1 MEVVIQTQNTSLE
14 EADRRIIQS
23 AFDDGL
29 VDIFLSTV
37 VLMWA
42 IAPFLSVYLGD
53 FWSSAIFL
61 PFWGAIY
68 LVLRWIRKNWVKP
81 RAGVVKYGAVRKK
94 KMTAFTWIML
104 GLNVLFLILGLVA
117 FFMPTSPGWTM
128 TISFALMLLISFSLA
143 GYFLAVTRF
152 YLYGILLASGFFVGE
167 WLYQNFGF
175 SHHGLPVVFG
185 LMSGVIFLTGVYKL
199 VTFLQKNPLPGE
211 EQMQWK
217 AKNG

>member
-1 MEVVIQTQNTSLE
+1 MNEQKISIE
-14 EADRRIIQS
+14 EADRQVFRS
-23 AFDDGL
+23 SFEDGL
-29 VDIFLSTV
+29 VDIYISGV
-37 VLMWA
+37 VLMLVV
-42 IAPFLSVYLGD
+42 APFLSVYLGD

-81 RAGVVKYGAVRKK
+81 RAGVVKYGAVRKM
-94 KMTAFTWIML
+94 KMTKFTWIML
-104 GLNVLFLILGLVA
+104 VLNALFLILGLVA
-117 FFMPTSPGWTM
+117 FFMPTGPGWTM
-128 TISFALMLLISFSLA
+128 TIPFALMLLISFSLA